1 MKKVLVSFYCLLVFL
16 ISCKGGNDLEEV
28 QIPDPEVETTQLA
41 YGNPGDVKVNEGGT
55 FKMKG
60 LKYAYDAL
68 EPHIYGRTMQ
78 IHYAKHHLNYA
89 NKLNKEIDTTDLAT
103 KSIEEILTKLNPNNK
118 ALRNNAG
125 GYYNHNLFFEILGP
139 KAGGTPTGELAT
151 AIDTELGSFDDL
163 QSQDCP

>member
-1 MKKVLVSFYCLLVFL
+1 MLY
-16 ISCKGGNDLEEV
+16 SCRGGNDLEEV

-68 EPHIYGRTMQ
+68 EPHIDGRTMQ

-103 KSIEEILTKLNPNNK
+103 KSI
-118 ALRNNAG
+118 
-125 GYYNHNLFFEILGP
+125 
-139 KAGGTPTGELAT
+139 
-151 AIDTELGSFDDL
+151 
-163 QSQDCP
+163 